1 MTVPVICI
9 AIAVILVIVLIMY
22 NTRSM
27 MSAPVPRSE
36 RQFPGHSEE
45 APEQGPQAE
54 APAGPAV
61 QEAAATKRRP
71 AEQESPAVKREPLP
85 SAPQRPAAA
94 NQEGAEAITVQGTS
108 AAEKGAEAQ
117 KPIAQSGRALAPET
131 DAEAARTSDKL
142 ADPEYRQAL
151 RGFAQPATP
160 GTPSEKAGEAPMKD
174 DDFRTALRSMHNKK
188 Q

>member
-22 NTRSM
+22 NMRSM

-45 APEQGPQAE
+45 APGQGLPVE
-54 APAGPAV
+54 EPAGPAV
-61 QEAAATKRRP
+61 QEAAATKRPGANQERAEATTVQVP
-71 AEQESPAVKREPLP
+71 QAAEQE
-85 SAPQRPAAA
+85 
-94 NQEGAEAITVQGTS
+94 AEVRA
-108 AAEKGAEAQ
+108 AQ
-117 KPIAQSGRALAPET
+117 KPIAQSGRALAPEA
-131 DAEAARTSDKL
+131 DAEAAPTSAKL
-142 ADPEYRQAL
+142 ADPEYREAL
-151 RGFAQPATP
+151 RGFAQPAKP
-160 GTPSEKAGEAPMKD
+160 GKPSEKAVEAPMKD

>member
-22 NTRSM
+22 NMRSTT
-27 MSAPVPRSE
+27 SAPVPRSE

-54 APAGPAV
+54 
-61 QEAAATKRRP
+61 E
-71 AEQESPAVKREPLP
+71 
-85 SAPQRPAAA
+85 PAAD
-94 NQEGAEAITVQGTS
+94 QERVKARTVQRTS
-108 AAEKGAEAQ
+108 AAEQGAEVRAAH
-117 KPIAQSGRALAPET
+117 KPIAQSGRVLAPEA
-131 DAEAARTSDKL
+131 DAEAARTSAKL

-151 RGFAQPATP
+151 RGFTQPARSETL
-160 GTPSEKAGEAPMKD
+160 SEKAGEAPMKD
-174 DDFRTALRSMHNKK
+174 NDFRTALRSMHNKK

>member
-9 AIAVILVIVLIMY
+9 AIAIILVIVLIMY
-22 NTRSM
+22 NTRLM
-27 MSAPVPRSE
+27 MSTPVPRSE

-45 APEQGPQAE
+45 APGQGPQAE
-54 APAGPAV
+54 APVGPAV
-61 QEAAATKRRP
+61 QEAAATKRR
-71 AEQESPAVKREPLP
+71 PAVKREPLP

-94 NQEGAEAITVQGTS
+94 NQEGAEATTVQGTS

-117 KPIAQSGRALAPET
+117 KPMAQSGRALAPET

-151 RGFAQPATP
+151 RGFAQPARP